1 MNSREITWT
10 IWAHSRPKPQFS
22 VVVVMEFRR
31 SFRPVGLGCCSRLPV
46 LADIVAAN
54 PQHEDK
60 VCWPNL
66 VA

>member
-1 MNSREITWT
+1 MYSRGITWMLL
-10 IWAHSRPKPQFS
+10 AHPRPKPQFS

-46 LADIVAAN
+46 LAVIVAAN